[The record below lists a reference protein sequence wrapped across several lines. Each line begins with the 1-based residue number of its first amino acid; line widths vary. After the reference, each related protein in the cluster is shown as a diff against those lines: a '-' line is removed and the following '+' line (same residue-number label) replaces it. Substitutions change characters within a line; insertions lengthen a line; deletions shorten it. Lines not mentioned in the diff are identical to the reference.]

1 MALVVATL
9 PATDGCTLAV
19 PLAPR
24 CLASPVFV
32 RTRRSFVVV
41 VVVVVVAVGG
51 PSSLLTE
58 AERSVAAV
66 STRPSCER
74 MYCDVVLRT

>member
-41 VVVVVVAVGG
+41 VVVVVAVGG